1 LGEGQSVIPK
11 GDKNNQREIRP
22 PRINVNLG
30 GGVGKLRG
38 RRGFGFASTTGMG
51 QGFEISIRIAAQRS
65 ATCTLLRCLAMRLSV
80 SSGMPWNC
88 DSPEI
93 VPTTSVLIR
102 KGTWLTHFLVGCI
115 GFHLCS
121 TNPQAQ
127 ISKKTEINL
136 AQ

>member
-1 LGEGQSVIPK
+1 MTNQSTCGGQ
-11 GDKNNQREIRP
+11 KNNQLEIRP

-38 RRGFGFASTTGMG
+38 RRSFGFAPTTGIG
-51 QGFEISIRIAAQRS
+51 QGLEINIRIAPQRS
-65 ATCTLLRCLAMRLSV
+65 ATWTRALCLAMRINV
-80 SSGMPWNC
+80 SSGMLWNR

-102 KGTWLTHFLVGCI
+102 RGTWLTHFLVGCI

-121 TNPQAQ
+121 TNPKAK
-127 ISKKTEINL
+127 ISRKTEINF